1 VPLGVTVGS
10 KLPHWAL
17 PQVTD
22 HVTPAFALSLLTVA
36 VNAAVALV
44 TTEVGGAFRVTDMG
58 AFGAEIVIVAVAD
71 LVESVTDVAITVTVA
86 GLGTALGAEY
96 FVAAPLPVEV
106 AERLPQPEPPQETD
120 HFTPA
125 LALSLLTTAVRLVDE
140 PALIEDGG

>member
-1 VPLGVTVGS
+1 MNE
-10 KLPHWAL
+10 PHCAL

-86 GLGTALGAEY
+86 GLGTEVGAEY
-96 FVAAPLPVEV
+96 
-106 AERLPQPEPPQETD
+106 
-120 HFTPA
+120 
-125 LALSLLTTAVRLVDE
+125 
-140 PALIEDGG
+140 